1 MVLFSDI
8 LRDKEI
14 KPEIKILS
22 KILKTAGFVLRKDN
36 KILTKKVNKSKK
48 GMPDERDVEK
58 VYEDFGTEME
68 LRRLARLARR
78 ERGEGIVPD
87 DVNKNYVEEVES
99 SESEHDEPV
108 GIVNLDEEEEVLAPS
123 RKSIEELT

>member
-48 GMPDERDVEK
+48 
-58 VYEDFGTEME
+58 
-68 LRRLARLARR
+68 
-78 ERGEGIVPD
+78 
-87 DVNKNYVEEVES
+87 
-99 SESEHDEPV
+99 
-108 GIVNLDEEEEVLAPS
+108 
-123 RKSIEELT
+123 